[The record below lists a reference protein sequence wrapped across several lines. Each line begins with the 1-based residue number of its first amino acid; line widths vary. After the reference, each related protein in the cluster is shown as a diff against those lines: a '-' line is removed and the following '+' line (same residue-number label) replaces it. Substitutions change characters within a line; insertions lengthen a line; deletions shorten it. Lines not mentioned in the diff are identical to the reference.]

1 MRQKYLIPCIKL
13 LSIEE
18 QKLINAANCIILK
31 SAELKLERA
40 LYHIN
45 ELEKCRKEFLNSNP
59 YETSCLPIKPD
70 KDGKTKQYDLIWKKN
85 NPIPDQF
92 NLILGDAIHN
102 IRAAFDYLAFALVK
116 SYAKDSPVKEKDIS
130 FPFTQNRE
138 QFEKHVKERL
148 PYLCKNLKLID
159 RIEKL
164 QPYKLVN
171 SKKGTQKDLL
181 TTVRDLDNI
190 DKHRYTNDIAVYP
203 KIMINTKTL
212 SPVFQPS
219 DHQDED
225 CYRIG
230 TYIFPTECLKNEF
243 DLICDYGFYIKNIGL
258 DYVDVCQQ
266 LKLWVNSSKTYFR
279 FIVNPELLPEGHFL
293 KNIC

>member
-45 ELEKCRKEFLNSNP
+45 ELEKCIKEFLNSNP
-59 YETSCLPIKPD
+59 YEISYLPIKPD
-70 KDGKTKQYDLIWKKN
+70 KDGKTERYDVIFKKN

-92 NLILGDAIHN
+92 NLILGDAMHN

-116 SYAKDSPVKEKDIS
+116 SYAKDSPVNEKDIS

-138 QFEKHVKERL
+138 KFEKHVKKRL
-148 PYLCKNLKLID
+148 PYLCKNLELID

-164 QPYKLVN
+164 QPYNFVN
-171 SKKGTQKDLL
+171 SKKGTQKNLL
-181 TTVRDLDNI
+181 TTIRDLDNI
-190 DKHRYTNDIAVYP
+190 DKHRYTNDIYVYP
-203 KIMINTKTL
+203 KIMIHIKTL
-212 SPVFQPS
+212 RPDFQS
-219 DHQDED
+219 YDHQGGDR
-225 CYRIG
+225 YRIG
-230 TYIFPTECLKNEF
+230 TYIFPTKCLEDEF
-243 DLICDYGFYIKNIGL
+243 DLIYDYGFYIKNISL
-258 DYVDVCQQ
+258 EYVDVRQH
-266 LKLWVNSSKTYFR
+266 LKLWVNFSKTYFR